1 MPGPARAGVLIYAS
15 DRDRLERFYCEVA
28 GMRRLHADDHVAVL
42 ESDDLQ
48 LVLHR
53 IPPHIATG
61 IVIAS
66 PPQRRE
72 DVAMKFFLTV
82 PDLDVAAERI
92 AALGGALFDERWQGP
107 GFTVCNA
114 MDAEGNVLQVRR
126 FDP

>member
-1 MPGPARAGVLIYAS
+1 
-15 DRDRLERFYCEVA
+15 
-28 GMRRLHADDHVAVL
+28 MRRLHADEHITVL

-53 IPPHIATG
+53 IPPHIAAD
-61 IVIAS
+61 IVVTS

-92 AALGGALFDERWQGP
+92 AALGGTLFDDRWQGP

-114 MDAEGNVLQVRR
+114 MDAEGNVFQVRR
-126 FDP
+126 FD